1 LRTSVGRR
9 RSHITKVIE
18 GVAVAGLADQPAAVD
33 NRVTRKVTL
42 RLLPFLGLLYLV
54 NYLDRVNVGFAA
66 LTMNADLGLSAA
78 AYGLGAG
85 LFFIGYFL
93 FEVPSNIILHRV
105 GARVWIARIMVT
117 WGLTASATA
126 FIQGEISFYVVRVL
140 LGVAEAG
147 FFPGIILYLTYWFP
161 RRQRARIV
169 ALFFLAV
176 PLSSVIG
183 SPLST
188 LLIQHGNAMLGF
200 DAGWRFMFFVEGIP
214 AVLLGVLV
222 LALLPSRPRHA
233 TWLTNHES
241 SALERY
247 ITAEDAR
254 EVGREMS
261 TRAALTHPRVIA
273 LSVIY
278 FGIVYGLYVLAFFL
292 PQVIK
297 GFQMQFQVRLSLVEI
312 GLITAVPYAFAS
324 VAMVLWARHSD
335 HTGERA
341 GHVATA
347 AFIGAAGIAAA
358 LYMNSPLLTMVCIT
372 VCAVGVYAAIPVFW
386 QLPNVFLTGVGAAAG
401 IGLINSFGNLSGFL
415 GPYLT
420 GWLED
425 LSGSFRTGLWVV
437 TGFMVLAGIIALSF
451 GALGIRSTQADTAA
465 PQKST

>member
-1 LRTSVGRR
+1 VQRR
-9 RSHITKVIE
+9 VI
-18 GVAVAGLADQPAAVD
+18 
-33 NRVTRKVTL
+33 RKVTVWL
-42 RLLPFLGLLYLV
+42 VPFLGLLYLI
-54 NYLDRVNVGFAA
+54 NYLDRVNLGFAA
-66 LTMNADLGLSAA
+66 LTMNGDLGLSAA

-85 LFFIGYFL
+85 LFFIGYFF

-117 WGLTASATA
+117 WGLVASATA

-161 RRQRARIV
+161 RAQRAKIV

-188 LLIQHGNAMLGF
+188 LLIQNGNGVLGF
-200 DAGWRFMFFVEGIP
+200 DAGWRFMFFVEGVP

-222 LALLPSRPRHA
+222 LAFLPSRPGQA
-233 TWLTNHES
+233 KWLTEQES
-241 SALERY
+241 SALEAR
-247 ITAEDAR
+247 IAEEDAR
-254 EVGREMS
+254 EVPV
-261 TRAALTHPRVIA
+261 RAALIDPRVIA
-273 LSVIY
+273 LSVVY

-297 GFQMQFQVRLSLVEI
+297 GFQKQFQVAFSLVEI
-312 GLITAVPYAFAS
+312 GLITAVPYAAAS

-335 HTGERA
+335 RTGERA
-341 GHVATA
+341 GHVAIA
-347 AFIGAAGIAAA
+347 AFVGAVAIAAA
-358 LYMNSPLLTMVCIT
+358 LYMNSPLLVMICIT
-372 VCAVGVYAAIPVFW
+372 VCAIGVYSAIPVFW
-386 QLPNVFLTGVGAAAG
+386 QLPNAFLTGVGAAAG

-420 GWLED
+420 GWLQG
-425 LSGSFRTGLWVV
+425 LTGSFRPGLWVV
-437 TGFMVLAGIIALSF
+437 AGFMVLAGVIALSLRA
-451 GALGIRSTQADTAA
+451 GDTRSAKGTVA
-465 PQKST
+465 PPR

>member
-1 LRTSVGRR
+1 M
-9 RSHITKVIE
+9 I
-18 GVAVAGLADQPAAVD
+18 
-33 NRVTRKVTL
+33 RKVTV
-42 RLLPFLGLLYLV
+42 RLVPFLGLLYLI
-54 NYLDRVNVGFAA
+54 NYLDRVNLGFAA
-66 LTMNADLGLSAA
+66 LTMNSDLGLSAA

-85 LFFIGYFL
+85 LFFIGYFF

-117 WGLTASATA
+117 WGMVASATA

-161 RRQRARIV
+161 RAQRAKIV

-188 LLIQHGNAMLGF
+188 LLIQSGDGVLGF
-200 DAGWRFMFFVEGIP
+200 DAGWRFMFFVEGVP

-222 LALLPSRPRHA
+222 LAFLPSRPRQA
-233 TWLTNHES
+233 KWLTEQES
-241 SALERY
+241 SALEAR
-247 ITAEDAR
+247 IAEENAR
-254 EVGREMS
+254 ELPV
-261 TRAALTHPRVIA
+261 RAALIDPRVIA
-273 LSVIY
+273 LSVVY

-297 GFQMQFQVRLSLVEI
+297 GFQKQFQVTFSLVEI
-312 GLITAVPYAFAS
+312 GLITAVPYAVAS

-335 HTGERA
+335 RTGERT
-341 GHVATA
+341 GHVAIA
-347 AFIGAAGIAAA
+347 AFVGAVAIAAA
-358 LYMNSPLLTMVCIT
+358 LYMNSPLLVMVCIT
-372 VCAVGVYAAIPVFW
+372 VCAIGVYAAIPVFW
-386 QLPNVFLTGVGAAAG
+386 QLPNAFLTGVGAAAG

-420 GWLED
+420 GWLQG
-425 LSGSFRTGLWVV
+425 LTGSFRPGLWVV
-437 TGFMVLAGIIALSF
+437 AGFMVLAGVIALSLRT
-451 GALGIRSTQADTAA
+451 GGTRSAKDRVA
-465 PQKST
+465 PPQESA